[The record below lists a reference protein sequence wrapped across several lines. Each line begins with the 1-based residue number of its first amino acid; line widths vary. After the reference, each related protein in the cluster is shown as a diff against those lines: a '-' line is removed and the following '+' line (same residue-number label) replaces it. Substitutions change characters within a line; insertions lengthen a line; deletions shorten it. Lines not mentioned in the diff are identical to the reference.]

1 MTQPANQSPVW
12 LWGPIRGEDLW
23 HMSDND
29 FRNVKWQ
36 FWSLSGLMLGSDRPA
51 DGDGG
56 YLRVPDASLITLS
69 AHSLHNNQHQA
80 EADTRPRVLKAHS
93 SDINLDNVNMLL
105 RSAFFTSLWFLWTA
119 LIVSPGQARSVLTG
133 SAISNPPVLVMTR
146 HPRPLVILT
155 SSIVR
160 LSSVSPVSHS
170 TPRSPATAITKT
182 RGSPTI
188 NWR

>member
-1 MTQPANQSPVW
+1 MTVLISQWAPAGLWSPCW
-12 LWGPIRGEDLW
+12 WWWRLSPGPWCL
-23 HMSDND
+23 SDNT
-29 FRNVKWQ
+29 Q
-36 FWSLSGLMLGSDRPA
+36 CS
-51 DGDGG
+51 
-56 YLRVPDASLITLS
+56 
-69 AHSLHNNQHQA
+69 HSLHNNQHQA

-119 LIVSPGQARSVLTG
+119 LIVSPGQARFVLTG